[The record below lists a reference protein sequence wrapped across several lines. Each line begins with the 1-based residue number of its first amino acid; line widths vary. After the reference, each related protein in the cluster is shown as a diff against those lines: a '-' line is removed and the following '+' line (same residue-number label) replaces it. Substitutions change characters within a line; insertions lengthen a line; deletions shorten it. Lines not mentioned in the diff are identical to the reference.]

1 MRRSGH
7 VLVHPSLDQRSCR
20 HDALDVVLQ
29 FRIIEPDREVS
40 QRTAFVGRNNIE
52 EARDRGRKAADHEIT
67 VEKNRRDVGAR
78 EEVREVAVRAV
89 EILHL
94 GQQFL
99 IDGLQLLVQRL
110 QFLFCGF
117 ELFIA
122 RLKLF
127 VE

>member
-1 MRRSGH
+1 LS
-7 VLVHPSLDQRSCR
+7 VAIILKWLV
-20 HDALDVVLQ
+20 
-29 FRIIEPDREVS
+29 
-40 QRTAFVGRNNIE
+40 TAGE
-52 EARDRGRKAADHEIT
+52 AADHEIT
-67 VEKNRRDVGAR
+67 VEKIVATMVLR
-78 EEVREVAVRAV
+78 VREVAVRAV